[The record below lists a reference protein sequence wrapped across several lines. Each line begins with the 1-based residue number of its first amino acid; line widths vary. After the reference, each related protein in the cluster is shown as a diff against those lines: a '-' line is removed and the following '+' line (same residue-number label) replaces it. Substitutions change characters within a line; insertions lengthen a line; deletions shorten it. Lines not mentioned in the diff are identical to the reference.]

1 MNDTSEQSQI
11 SKVQCAP
18 TTEPAVRWFI
28 FAAMMLGFAGLCFK
42 DRLEYPAPEAWDIDH
57 INVAAKYLLNTWGP
71 VVFAPLG
78 LLALTMA
85 GLHLKSKL
93 LADDEGLG
101 YTGKQKYGWD
111 QVKKL
116 DISELQDK
124 GILYLTLDDGSE
136 MKLDSWKL
144 KDFRDLV
151 ALIEK
156 KVPAAAAGQ

>member
-11 SKVQCAP
+11 STVECAP

-28 FAAMMLGFAGLCFK
+28 FAAMMIGFAVWCFSE
-42 DRLEYPAPEAWDIDH
+42 RHEYPAPETWDLEH
-57 INVAAKYLLNTWGP
+57 INEAAKYLLNTWGP

-78 LLALTMA
+78 LLAVAMA
-85 GLHLKSKL
+85 VAHLRSRL
-93 LADDEGLG
+93 IADDEGIG
-101 YTGKQKYGWD
+101 YAGKQKHTWD
-111 QVKKL
+111 RVKKL
-116 DISELQDK
+116 DVSALKAK

-144 KDFRDLV
+144 QNFRDLV

-156 KVPAAAAGQ
+156 KVPGAASGE

>member
-1 MNDTSEQSQI
+1 MNDTSDQNQI
-11 SKVQCAP
+11 STVECAP

-28 FAAMMLGFAGLCFK
+28 FAAMMLGFAIYCWL
-42 DRLEYPAPEAWDIDH
+42 DRGNYPAPEAWDIDH
-57 INVAAKYLLNTWGP
+57 INEAAKYLLNTWGP

-78 LLALTMA
+78 FIALALA
-85 GLHLKSKL
+85 GLHLKSRL
-93 LADDEGLG
+93 IADDEGIG
-101 YTGKQKYGWD
+101 YACKRKHGWD

-116 DISELQDK
+116 DVSELKNK

-144 KDFRDLV
+144 QNFRDLV

-156 KVPAAAAGQ
+156 KVPHAAAGQ